1 MRTTK
6 EEDGKSL
13 VRYKSE
19 GPNTYVLCGDL
30 HLS

>member
-30 HLS
+30 S